1 MSSVRR
7 RVSLILVTGVW
18 LAGCATGPGM
28 VEAPVVGVESV
39 THDELVELPPPAQKI
54 AVAVYAFEDETGQF
68 EFSDTVQTLSRAVT
82 QGATSILIEALLEA
96 GNGAWFTV
104 VEREGIDNLLRERQI
119 IRETRAIY
127 EGGGDLSRN
136 YLPPLLFAGMM
147 LEGGIVGYDH
157 NTLTGGL
164 GARLL
169 GIGGNTEFRQDTVTI
184 YLRAIST
191 QSGEVLESV
200 NVSKT
205 IFSVALAANVF
216 RFIASDEI
224 LEIDAGVT
232 TNEPEHVAVKQA
244 IEKAVI
250 ALVLNGARRERWA
263 FADPAAAAALLAGAQ
278 GHAGTQ
284 QAEATVETKSPVG
297 AGAERSNA
305 TVPRRAAVAPPA
317 APAGTVRLAEAPAA
331 PPTRPA
337 PEHPRMTGRAA
348 QKSAAT
354 LSIDEAMAQQALGM
368 LIAEAGGARPSAAFS
383 PAQQRRGAPP
393 SRRAKDHPLATRAER
408 TSPAAGRS
416 GDHGRGEDGGPE
428 SGRKRRPGSDDVVTP
443 SQALLAGLEA
453 GELPADPEPRMEEP

>member
-1 MSSVRR
+1 MSSDRR
-7 RVSLILVTGVW
+7 RVALTLVTGIWV
-18 LAGCATGPGM
+18 AGCATGPT
-28 VEAPVVGVESV
+28 VVQEPVVGVESV
-39 THDELVELPPPAQKI
+39 THDELLELPPPRQKI

-82 QGATSILIEALLEA
+82 QGATSILIEALLQA
-96 GNGAWFTV
+96 GSGAWFTV

-169 GIGGNTEFRQDTVTI
+169 GIGGNTEFRQDTVTV

-205 IFSVALAANVF
+205 IFSVALSADVF
-216 RFIASDEI
+216 RFISSDEI
-224 LEIDAGVT
+224 LEIDTGVT

-250 ALVLNGARRERWA
+250 ALVVEGARDERWA
-263 FADPAAAAALLAGAQ
+263 FADPAAATALLAGAPEQ
-278 GHAGTQ
+278 PAAGP
-284 QAEATVETKSPVG
+284 AEATAEADRPEATPDPIGSD
-297 AGAERSNA
+297 GAEESGA
-305 TVPRRAAVAPPA
+305 AASPAAAVTPAVAPAPPA
-317 APAGTVRLAEAPAA
+317 RTTKVAEARARE
-331 PPTRPA
+331 PTRPEA
-337 PEHPRMTGRAA
+337 RGSGTTGQSPARAA
-348 QKSAAT
+348 T
-354 LSIDEAMAQQALGM
+354 PSIDEAMARQALGI
-368 LIAEAGGARPSAAFS
+368 LIAEAGGRSSTASLSSQDDGGSWLRKVAEPEIVPLPSRAQDAVAQAPRPAETRGAARPNGKTRRA
-383 PAQQRRGAPP
+383 PANDDVLTP
-393 SRRAKDHPLATRAER
+393 SRALLIEIGA
-408 TSPAAGRS
+408 
-416 GDHGRGEDGGPE
+416 HGR
-428 SGRKRRPGSDDVVTP
+428 
-443 SQALLAGLEA
+443 
-453 GELPADPEPRMEEP
+453 